1 MTPPFKPHMNAPTS
15 LCTGLLAALLGWV
28 SLSSLQADDKKI
40 VLIAGP
46 PSHGV
51 LQHEHKAG
59 CMLIEH
65 CLQGV
70 PGLHVVVQTGGWP
83 EDPQVL
89 EGADAVIIFCTG
101 GDRHLAIQDDHLQQL
116 EPLMAKGAGFGCL
129 HYGVEVPK
137 DKGGEAFLNWMGGYF
152 ETHWSVN
159 PHWTAEFKS
168 FPDHPIA
175 NGVQPF
181 AVNDEWYFHMRF
193 PEGMKGVTPILSAVA
208 PAKTM
213 ERPDGPHSGNP
224 AVREAVAKGLPQHVA
239 WAFDRPDGGR
249 GFGFT
254 GLHNHLNWRNPH
266 FRKVI
271 LNAVLWLAKAEVP
284 AGGVNCSVD
293 DTLILSN
300 LDEKRGRTPLDV
312 LRDAPKVES
321 FISPV
326 TGNP

>member
-1 MTPPFKPHMNAPTS
+1 MWWFKRE
-15 LCTGLLAALLGWV
+15 
-28 SLSSLQADDKKI
+28 
-40 VLIAGP
+40 AGP
-46 PSHGV
+46 KTLKFWMERMQSSFSAPVAIGIWPFRTIISNNSNPSW
-51 LQHEHKAG
+51 
-59 CMLIEH
+59 
-65 CLQGV
+65 QGAPV
-70 PGLHVVVQTGGWP
+70 S
-83 EDPQVL
+83 
-89 EGADAVIIFCTG
+89 
-101 GDRHLAIQDDHLQQL
+101 
-116 EPLMAKGAGFGCL
+116 CL

-239 WAFDRPDGGR
+239 WASIGPTEEEGSVSPASTIISTGAIPISEKSFSMPFYGWLKRKSPLGRELLGGR
-249 GFGFT
+249 
-254 GLHNHLNWRNPH
+254 HPH
-266 FRKVI
+266 PEQSGR
-271 LNAVLWLAKAEVP
+271 
-284 AGGVNCSVD
+284 
-293 DTLILSN
+293 
-300 LDEKRGRTPLDV
+300 EKRSHAFGCP
-312 LRDAPKVES
+312 P
-321 FISPV
+321 
-326 TGNP
+326 

>member
-1 MTPPFKPHMNAPTS
+1 MSFSRILTS
-15 LCTGLLAALLGWV
+15 YFWAGILGVSMITGLH
-28 SLSSLQADDKKI
+28 ADTKKI

-65 CLQGV
+65 CLKDIEGV
-70 PGLHVVVQTGGWP
+70 DVKVHTGGWP
-83 EDPQVL
+83 KDPKAL
-89 EGADAVIIFCTG
+89 DGADAVIIFCTG
-101 GDRHLAIQDDHLQQL
+101 GNRHLAIQENRLAQLQKV
-116 EPLMAKGAGFGCL
+116 MDTGAGFGCL

-137 DKGGEAFLNWMGGYF
+137 DKGGPEFLQWMGGYF

-159 PHWTAEFKS
+159 PHWTAEFKT

-175 NGVQPF
+175 NGVKPF

-208 PAKTM
+208 PEKTM
-213 ERPDGPHSGNP
+213 ERKDGPHSGNP

-239 WAFDRPDGGR
+239 WAYERPKGGR

-254 GLHNHLNWRNPH
+254 GLHNHLNWRNPN
-266 FRKVI
+266 FRKTI
-271 LNAVLWLAKAEVP
+271 LNAVLWLAHAEVP
-284 AGGVNCSVD
+284 ENGVEIALTD
-293 DTLILSN
+293 AQILTN
-300 LDEKRGRTPLDV
+300 LDQKRGRNPIEI
-312 LRDAPKVES
+312 LRETQKNQP

-326 TGNP
+326 RGAK

>member
-1 MTPPFKPHMNAPTS
+1 MNAPS
-15 LCTGLLAALLGWV
+15 SFCTGLLAALLGWV

-40 VLIAGP
+40 VIIAGP

-65 CLQGV
+65 CLQGT
-70 PGLHVVVQTGGWP
+70 PGVHVVVQTGVWP

-101 GDRHLAIQDDHLQQL
+101 GDRHLAIQDDHLKQL

-254 GLHNHLNWRNPH
+254 GLHNHLNWRNPN

-284 AGGVNCSVD
+284 AEGVNCSVD